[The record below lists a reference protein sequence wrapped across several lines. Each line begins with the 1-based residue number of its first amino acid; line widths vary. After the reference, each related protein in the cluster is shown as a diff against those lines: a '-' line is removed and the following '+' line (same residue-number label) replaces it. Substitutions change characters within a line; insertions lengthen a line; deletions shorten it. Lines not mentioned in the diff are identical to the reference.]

1 MNIKEIQKKKFNQK
15 GFIKISN
22 FFSKSELIEL
32 NKLVESV
39 ENLKPIKGKSMMYFD
54 KIKNNLILTRTE
66 NFYAFHKGM
75 NRFLKKKKINK
86 LISFFMNA
94 QPVLFKDKI
103 NWKYPGASGFKPH
116 QDAQVWED
124 LYKNVKN
131 FLSLTISINKTT
143 KKNGCL
149 EFAEKGHKEGLFSDN
164 SSPIPKNIVKKFNW
178 KKITTRPGDLILF
191 GAYTPHRSKKNQTN
205 KPRKMIYLT
214 YNAKKDGDL
223 RNKYFKDKRKN
234 YPPNNEKIKGKKYK
248 LLSIY

>member
-1 MNIKEIQKKKFNQK
+1 MNIKEIQKKKFDQK

-66 NFYAFHKGM
+66 NFYAFHRGM

-103 NWKYPGASGFKPH
+103 NWKYPGAGGFEPH
-116 QDAQVWED
+116 QDAQVWEN

-143 KKNGCL
+143 EKNGCL
-149 EFAEKGHKEGLFSDN
+149 EVAEKRHKEGLFGDN
-164 SSPIPKNIVKKFNW
+164 SSAIPKNIVKKFNW

-191 GAYTPHRSKKNQTN
+191 GAYTPHRSKKNKTN

-234 YPPNNEKIKGKKYK
+234 YPPNNERIKGKKYK
-248 LLSIY
+248 YLI